1 MPTPTKVAKVQ
12 ELKEQLTESAASL
25 ISDYRGITVKD
36 VTELRAA
43 LQEAEAT
50 FTVVKNTLTKLAAVE
65 AGFAELEAILEGP
78 TAITFVK
85 GDVVIAAKR
94 LADAAKRIPSL
105 EIKGAV
111 MEGQVIS
118 ADQARALA
126 TLESREVLLAK
137 MAGMAKAS
145 MSRAAYAFNAIQS
158 KFLSVLEAYR
168 EKLPPGEAPAPEP
181 EETPAAEV
189 EEAPAAEKAAAEA
202 APTSSEA
209 GAEEPPA
216 AGEPADTGE
225 PAAGEPA
232 AAEQP
237 AARDAASEPGD
248 GTSGGEL
255 QEALVEGLASA
266 PAPVLEEGAETL
278 DAQEALAAELSEAPA
293 TVEETPAEEPIE
305 APSALAAET
314 EPEEAEAAEEAGPT
328 ETESP
333 DEAEAAED
341 AGPSETEPPQED
353 DAAQAA
359 TQSDQR
365 EE

>member
-12 ELKEQLTESAASL
+12 ELKEQLTDSAASL

-43 LQEAEAT
+43 LQEAEAS

-65 AGFAELEAILEGP
+65 AGLAELESILEGP

-105 EIKGAV
+105 EIKGGV
-111 MEGQVIS
+111 MEGRVIS

-145 MSRAAYAFNAIQS
+145 MSRAAYAFNAVQS
-158 KFLSVLEAYR
+158 KFLSVLEAYK
-168 EKLPPGEAPAPEP
+168 EKLPPGEV
-181 EETPAAEV
+181 PAAEV
-189 EEAPAAEKAAAEA
+189 QEAPAAHEAAAEA
-202 APTSSEA
+202 APASSEA

-216 AGEPADTGE
+216 AEVPTEIDEP
-225 PAAGEPA
+225 PAEAPETAG
-232 AAEQP
+232 
-237 AARDAASEPGD
+237 DPGM
-248 GTSGGEL
+248 SGGEL

-266 PAPVLEEGAETL
+266 PAPVLDEGAETV
-278 DAQEALAAELSEAPA
+278 DAQEALAAELSE
-293 TVEETPAEEPIE
+293 
-305 APSALAAET
+305 
-314 EPEEAEAAEEAGPT
+314 PEEAVVAEEAGPT

-353 DAAQAA
+353 DAAQTA